1 TKRARTNFHFVAC
14 LHVWYTYYQSGNG
27 NSPSYKFLCFPD
39 LRYILFMNNR
49 SSNPVGSFISLV
61 VFSGFGAYIL
71 VQTGVISAGYLV
83 IAIVLL
89 FFLILLIAGLR
100 IIDQY
105 DRGVVL
111 TLGKYTSTR
120 SPGLTWL
127 LIGIQRMIKIDLRIT
142 TTDIPQQEVITKDN
156 VPVGI
161 NAVVYFQ
168 VQSAENAILN
178 IKDYTTAVSQYAQAA
193 LRDVIGAI
201 ELDPLLSER
210 EKIAEEVQK
219 IVSAATQSWG
229 ILVTDIKIQDIEL
242 PADMK
247 RVMAKQAES
256 ERERR
261 AIVIKAKGEFEA
273 AGQLSQAAHVL
284 SATPGGIS
292 MRTLQTIEKINPD
305 PSKTVIFALPIEFFE
320 GIKSLSQFLKEK
332 TK

>member
-1 TKRARTNFHFVAC
+1 MGFIIIWPIIIIVII
-14 LHVWYTYYQSGNG
+14 
-27 NSPSYKFLCFPD
+27 FL
-39 LRYILFMNNR
+39 L
-49 SSNPVGSFISLV
+49 S
-61 VFSGFGAYIL
+61 
-71 VQTGVISAGYLV
+71 
-83 IAIVLL
+83 
-89 FFLILLIAGLR
+89 GLR
-100 IIDQY
+100 IVNQY
-105 DRGVVL
+105 ERGVIL
-111 TLGKYTSTR
+111 TFGKYTSTR
-120 SPGLTWL
+120 QPGLTWVFP
-127 LIGIQRMIKIDLRIT
+127 GVQKMIKVDMRIT

-168 VQSAENAILN
+168 VQSAENSILN
-178 IKDYTTAVSQYAQAA
+178 IKDYTLAVSQYAQAA
-193 LRDVIGAI
+193 LRDVIGGI

-210 EKIAEEVQK
+210 EKIAEEIQK

-261 AIVIKAKGEFEA
+261 AIIIRAEGEFQASEKLA
-273 AGQLSQAAHVL
+273 QAANAL
-284 SATPGGIS
+284 SATMGGLS

-305 PSKTVIFALPIEFFE
+305 PSKTVIFALPVEVLE
-320 GIKSLSQFLKEK
+320 GIKAISQNIK